1 LAYVKLHSLLQTTSA
16 PRRDQACYLLGK
28 LETPLRRSL
37 HSSSE
42 TFSWLVPI
50 VRTLLDQCYES
61 LQLQQFLPSL
71 PPTNGSP
78 TFYEDFQLFCTTPE
92 WRGFIEKH
100 VGVPAVGW
108 PGPRVVGAKP
118 WECLSA
124 PPLSLHAGAPRQELV
139 LEPAAKR
146 GKAENARHANVLKQA
161 NNHHSTVLKQWR
173 SLCRLLT
180 SPRSAWADLNPPEV
194 RWKLS
199 SAETYSRMRLKL
211 VPNLNFDQHLEA
223 SALRD
228 NLGEGHLQ
236 NPAESL
242 PLAMAKEAKVSELED
257 DQLAEE
263 DLPVPDNQAEP
274 KEQNQRE
281 KLVVSEDCELI
292 TTVAVV
298 PGRLEVTT
306 QHVYFYDG
314 SSEKEETE
322 GGIGYDFK
330 RPLSH
335 LREVHLRRYNLRR
348 SALELF
354 FIDQAN
360 YFLNFRKKVRNKVYS
375 CILGLRPPNQ
385 TYFGSRSPQ
394 ELLKASGLTQ

>member
-1 LAYVKLHSLLQTTSA
+1 L
-16 PRRDQACYLLGK
+16 
-28 LETPLRRSL
+28 PL
-37 HSSSE
+37 
-42 TFSWLVPI
+42 
-50 VRTLLDQCYES
+50 
-61 LQLQQFLPSL
+61 
-71 PPTNGSP
+71 
-78 TFYEDFQLFCTTPE
+78 
-92 WRGFIEKH
+92 
-100 VGVPAVGW
+100 
-108 PGPRVVGAKP
+108 
-118 WECLSA
+118 
-124 PPLSLHAGAPRQELV
+124 QELV

-146 GKAENARHANVLKQA
+146 SKAENTRHANVLKQT

-180 SPRSAWADLNPPEV
+180 SPRSAWADRNPPEV

-199 SAETYSRMRLKL
+199 SAETYSRMRMKL

-228 NLGEGHLQ
+228 NLADHLH
-236 NPAESL
+236 NPTTESL

-263 DLPVPDNQAEP
+263 DLPVLDNQAEP

-292 TTVAVV
+292 TTVAVI

-322 GGIGYDFK
+322 GGNSMCPSGWGEEPTSPAAGH

-335 LREVHLRRYNLRR
+335 LRELHLRRYNLRR

-385 TYFGSRSPQ
+385 IYLGSRSPQ
-394 ELLKASGLTQ
+394 ELLKASGLTQKWVLREISNFEYLMQLNTIAGRTYNDLSQ

>member
-1 LAYVKLHSLLQTTSA
+1 
-16 PRRDQACYLLGK
+16 
-28 LETPLRRSL
+28 
-37 HSSSE
+37 
-42 TFSWLVPI
+42 
-50 VRTLLDQCYES
+50 
-61 LQLQQFLPSL
+61 LP
-71 PPTNGSP
+71 
-78 TFYEDFQLFCTTPE
+78 
-92 WRGFIEKH
+92 W
-100 VGVPAVGW
+100 
-108 PGPRVVGAKP
+108 
-118 WECLSA
+118 
-124 PPLSLHAGAPRQELV
+124 QELV
-139 LEPAAKR
+139 LEPVAKR
-146 GKAENARHANVLKQA
+146 AKAENVRHANVLKQA
-161 NNHHSTVLKQWR
+161 ANHHSTVLKQWR

-180 SPRSAWADLNPPEV
+180 SPRSAWADRNPPEV

-228 NLGEGHLQ
+228 NLAEHLH

-263 DLPVPDNQAEP
+263 DLPVLDNQAEP

-314 SSEKEETE
+314 SSEKDETE

-360 YFLNFRKKVRNKVYS
+360 YFLNFKKKVRNKVYS

-385 TYFGSRSPQ
+385 IYFGSRSPQ
-394 ELLKASGLTQ
+394 ELLKASGLTQKWVLREISNFEYLMQLNTIAGRTYNDLSQ